1 MQGNNFYDPG
11 LHLFLDDVEVQ
22 DHPGFVRKVQ
32 RPERVRTEPVL
43 KPDRPWEGKAVQLW
57 GSVLYDDDENC
68 FKMWYYS
75 SNNDLYERTG
85 QGHFMCY
92 ATSKDGVAWEKPE
105 LGIVA
110 CEGSSANNIVYPPP
124 GVHYGLDP
132 WGVVKDPQEQDPSK
146 RYKMGMY
153 QQRPT
158 ADAPQETPTMDRQER
173 NALRKVLF
181 DKIRDHHGMYAAFS
195 PDGIHWRLDDRN
207 YVPRS
212 GDAGAL
218 VYDPMQRRY
227 LATSRRYETLMDHFV
242 LEWKQY
248 RRVIALSSSED
259 FVHWTPLKTIV
270 KPDDFDDP
278 RDQLYVMT
286 PFVYG
291 NQYIGFIG
299 MLHSATELGPVQL
312 ATARHLD
319 HWQRVGRREEFLPV
333 GSPGAWDGAWASLS
347 SNPPALVGDTLY
359 MWYSGRPQAHG
370 TEGNSTSSIGLVTL
384 GKDRFVAL
392 RCGIGGGEL
401 MTEPIEVVGP
411 RLGVNATCLFGN
423 LQVRVIAEASVPEGF
438 DFDSCNGLARGDET
452 DCEIT
457 WGQERRDLTPFVGRE
472 IRLHFRVDNATSLY
486 AYRTGD
492 RSRV

>member
-1 MQGNNFYDPG
+1 MKGNNFYDPG

-43 KPDRPWEGKAVQLW
+43 KPDRPWEGNAVQLW

-92 ATSKDGVAWEKPE
+92 ATSKDGIAWEKPE

-110 CEGSSANNIVYPPP
+110 CEGSRANNIVYPPP

-158 ADAPQETPTMDRQER
+158 ADAPQETPTMDRQAR

-195 PDGIHWRLDDRN
+195 PDGIHWQLDDRN

-286 PFVYG
+286 
-291 NQYIGFIG
+291 
-299 MLHSATELGPVQL
+299 
-312 ATARHLD
+312 HL
-319 HWQRVGRREEFLPV
+319 
-333 GSPGAWDGAWASLS
+333 LS
-347 SNPPALVGDTLY
+347 
-359 MWYSGRPQAHG
+359 M
-370 TEGNSTSSIGLVTL
+370 
-384 GKDRFVAL
+384 
-392 RCGIGGGEL
+392 
-401 MTEPIEVVGP
+401 
-411 RLGVNATCLFGN
+411 
-423 LQVRVIAEASVPEGF
+423 
-438 DFDSCNGLARGDET
+438 
-452 DCEIT
+452 
-457 WGQERRDLTPFVGRE
+457 
-472 IRLHFRVDNATSLY
+472 ATSTLVSS
-486 AYRTGD
+486 ACCTRP
-492 RSRV
+492 RS

>member
-1 MQGNNFYDPG
+1 MNGNNCYDPN

-32 RPERVRTEPVL
+32 RPERVQTEPVL

-68 FKMWYYS
+68 FKMWYYAI
-75 SNNDLYERTG
+75 NNDLYERTG

-92 ATSKDGVAWEKPE
+92 ATSKDGIAWEKPE

-110 CEGSSANNIVYPPP
+110 CEGSRANNIVYPRP

-153 QQRPT
+153 QQRPL
-158 ADAPQETPTMDRQER
+158 ADAPQETPAMDRPAR
-173 NALRKVLF
+173 NALRQVLF
-181 DKIRDHHGMYAAFS
+181 AKIRDRHGMYAAFS

-207 YVPRS
+207 CVPRA

-227 LATSRRYETLMDHFV
+227 LAVSRRFETLMDHFV

-259 FVHWTPLKTIV
+259 FIHWTPLRTIL

-278 RDQLYVMT
+278 RDQLYAMV

-291 NQYIGFIG
+291 RQYIGFIG
-299 MLHSATELGPVQL
+299 MLHSATELGSGATGYGAAARPL
-312 ATARHLD
+312 AAGGPARGFFA
-319 HWQRVGRREEFLPV
+319 GRLAGRLGRGLVLPV
-333 GSPGAWDGAWASLS
+333 VQSPRSRGGHTVHVVFGPSPSPRHRGQFHQCDRASDSAQGSLCGA
-347 SNPPALVGDTLY
+347 
-359 MWYSGRPQAHG
+359 
-370 TEGNSTSSIGLVTL
+370 
-384 GKDRFVAL
+384 AL
-392 RCGIGGGEL
+392 RH
-401 MTEPIEVVGP
+401 P
-411 RLGVNATCLFGN
+411 R
-423 LQVRVIAEASVPEGF
+423 
-438 DFDSCNGLARGDET
+438 
-452 DCEIT
+452 
-457 WGQERRDLTPFVGRE
+457 RRID
-472 IRLHFRVDNATSLY
+472 D
-486 AYRTGD
+486 RTHC
-492 RSRV
+492 RQWP

>member
-1 MQGNNFYDPG
+1 MKGNNLYDPG

-32 RPERVRTEPVL
+32 RPERIQTEPVL

-75 SNNDLYERTG
+75 INNDLYERTG

-92 ATSKDGVAWEKPE
+92 ATSKDGIAWEKPE

-110 CEGSSANNIVYPPP
+110 CEGSSANNIVYPPR
-124 GVHYGLDP
+124 GVHYGIDP

-158 ADAPQETPTMDRQER
+158 ADAPQETPTMDRQAR

-227 LATSRRYETLMDHFV
+227 LAV
-242 LEWKQY
+242 L
-248 RRVIALSSSED
+248 RA
-259 FVHWTPLKTIV
+259 
-270 KPDDFDDP
+270 
-278 RDQLYVMT
+278 VMK
-286 PFVYG
+286 
-291 NQYIGFIG
+291 
-299 MLHSATELGPVQL
+299 
-312 ATARHLD
+312 R
-319 HWQRVGRREEFLPV
+319 
-333 GSPGAWDGAWASLS
+333 
-347 SNPPALVGDTLY
+347 
-359 MWYSGRPQAHG
+359 
-370 TEGNSTSSIGLVTL
+370 
-384 GKDRFVAL
+384 
-392 RCGIGGGEL
+392 
-401 MTEPIEVVGP
+401 
-411 RLGVNATCLFGN
+411 
-423 LQVRVIAEASVPEGF
+423 
-438 DFDSCNGLARGDET
+438 
-452 DCEIT
+452 
-457 WGQERRDLTPFVGRE
+457 
-472 IRLHFRVDNATSLY
+472 
-486 AYRTGD
+486 
-492 RSRV
+492 